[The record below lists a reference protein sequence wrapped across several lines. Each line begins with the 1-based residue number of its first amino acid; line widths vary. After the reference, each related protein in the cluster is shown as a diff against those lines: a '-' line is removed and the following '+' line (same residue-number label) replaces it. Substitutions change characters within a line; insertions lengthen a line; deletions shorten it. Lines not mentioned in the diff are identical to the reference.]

1 METLNINHLTRAAQT
16 MQGLAPELFAPI
28 TTEED
33 NDRAL
38 ETLRVLMHEIG
49 EQKFHPLEQF
59 VRNLTE
65 RIQAFEDA
73 FYSHLPNDPA
83 ANLRYALEQRG
94 LSQRRLAEATGI
106 EQATISRLC
115 AGKRDF
121 TADHIRR
128 LAAYFKKD
136 PSLFL

>member
-1 METLNINHLTRAAQT
+1 METLNIHQLTQAAQV
-16 MQGLAPELFAPI
+16 MQGLAPSLFTPI
-28 TTEED
+28 QTEED

-38 ETLRVLMHEIG
+38 EVLRVLMHEIG
-49 EQKFHPLEQF
+49 EDQDHPLEQF
-59 VRNLTE
+59 AALLTQ

-73 FYSHLPNDPA
+73 HYCHLPNDPA

-94 LSQRRLAEATGI
+94 LSQHGLAEATGI

-115 AGKRDF
+115 AGKREF
-121 TADHIRR
+121 TADHIKRFS
-128 LAAYFKKD
+128 AFFKKD